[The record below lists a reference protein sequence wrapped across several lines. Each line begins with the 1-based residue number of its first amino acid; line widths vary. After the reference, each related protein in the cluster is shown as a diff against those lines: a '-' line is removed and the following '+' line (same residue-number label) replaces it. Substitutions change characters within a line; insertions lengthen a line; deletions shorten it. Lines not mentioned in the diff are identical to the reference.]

1 MEELGRRRL
10 QGASGF
16 STRRKS
22 QYLCRVWPVG
32 VFKRNAKVTGLKS
45 CGGCRE
51 VKIQKSKATAIT
63 TQRCATVRNR
73 RNWTIIIKYHHLS
86 QLKAFGNHFFFSS
99 SSPHKSLFLRLGS
112 SAAHPSPNSVE
123 TVEQIRVEY
132 KQAVFGG
139 AGGTGWLQGCKI
151 PGIYSQMEI
160 YMGSKRNL
168 TLKKR
173 GLNIIFNKTKPVLCS
188 LRVNQCCFGPGF
200 IKVLF

>member
-86 QLKAFGNHFFFSS
+86 QLKAFGNHFFFFLLLLPPINLSFCVS
-99 SSPHKSLFLRLGS
+99 VLPPLIRLQTVQKQQNKSEQSINRQSLVGRGARGGCR
-112 SAAHPSPNSVE
+112 AAKS
-123 TVEQIRVEY
+123 QEY
-132 KQAVFGG
+132 IHRWKFTWEV
-139 AGGTGWLQGCKI
+139 K
-151 PGIYSQMEI
+151 GI
-160 YMGSKRNL
+160 
-168 TLKKR
+168 
-173 GLNIIFNKTKPVLCS
+173 
-188 LRVNQCCFGPGF
+188 
-200 IKVLF
+200 